1 MRSELASTNESRSTS
16 RPMNPV
22 STWSPTARL
31 ISACGCASV
40 LSPLMEPEASGAGSG
55 VASSHAGRH
64 GLVGASMFFVF
75 VCPFERENHPLFG
88 WPMTDQSFYVHSYIG
103 ESFFLFSHVTIKL
116 SRCSEVQPDPSGVC
130 AGPMS
135 PLLIHSKPGW
145 TTQLRRVHERFSRS
159 TLDSLGRLVYPEFTV
174 FQTVCSYR
182 DLGTSSE
189 VPGLFFYKSRGI
201 IFCR

>member
-88 WPMTDQSFYVHSYIG
+88 WPMTDQSFYVHSYWRKLF
-103 ESFFLFSHVTIKL
+103 SFFSCNNKALPVQRGAAGPERCVCRPHVP
-116 SRCSEVQPDPSGVC
+116 SPDPQQARLDNSTS
-130 AGPMS
+130 AGARAILAFDPR
-135 PLLIHSKPGW
+135 LLRKTCIS
-145 TTQLRRVHERFSRS
+145 RVYSFP
-159 TLDSLGRLVYPEFTV
+159 DSL
-174 FQTVCSYR
+174 
-182 DLGTSSE
+182 
-189 VPGLFFYKSRGI
+189 
-201 IFCR
+201 